1 MFIKLLSIFIISYNP
16 TVSQVYCL
24 RTYLL
29 RIGIHYINYIKIK
42 TINSFSSIYNHM
54 GKNGDSHHFR
64 TYHQQYVLT
73 LRL

>member
-42 TINSFSSIYNHM
+42 TIN
-54 GKNGDSHHFR
+54 R
-64 TYHQQYVLT
+64 QYVMTSNL
-73 LRL
+73 